1 MTATR
6 KAMRRATVAILKA
19 GVPALG
25 ERVWAQRT
33 LPLSL
38 QQLPAAV
45 VYCLGEQISV
55 LGESTKHHSRRVRL
69 AVHLADHGHEGADV
83 SVDDRL
89 DDLAEVVERVMY
101 EDQTLGG
108 TVADVTLTAVEG
120 PELTADGQLVGG
132 ELRLIYEALYDTEH
146 EADEDALEDLESVRV
161 EYETHAPRA
170 GAEAVDLVEV
180 EVAP

>member
-6 KAMRRATVAILKA
+6 KAMRGATVALLKA

-33 LPLSL
+33 IPLSVR
-38 QQLPAAV
+38 QLPAAV

-69 AVHLADHGHEGADV
+69 AVHLVDHGFDD
-83 SVDDRL
+83 VDDRL
-89 DDLAEVVERVMY
+89 DDLATVVERVMY
-101 EDQTLGG
+101 DDSTLGG

-120 PELTADGQLVGG
+120 PDLTADGERVEG
-132 ELRLIYEALYDTEH
+132 ELRLIYEAVYDTEH
-146 EADEDALEDLESVRV
+146 EADEDALENLEAVRV